1 MTGNVKHVK
10 KNPLYPDVEVF
21 VEYGGLLLP
30 WVRLKIVLLILIAPN
45 WVMRKYP
52 NDRFV
57 TH

>member
-1 MTGNVKHVK
+1 MKHVK

-21 VEYGGLLLP
+21 VEYEGLLLP